1 MDASRKIW
9 FDIVYPPHVLFF
21 DPIIRELQK
30 RGHIVFVTA
39 REAFETCDLLA
50 SKGIRFHRI
59 GTHAGKLKTAKVF
72 MTIARALQLA
82 CFVSREHPSIA
93 ASIGS
98 LSQGLAAK
106 FLRMPWVMFDDYEPT
121 WRFPSGWFC
130 TKLII
135 PEIIP
140 NDVIKKMLDPGK
152 VIKYPGMKENVY
164 LSSFKGDSSIIEP
177 LAIKEEDVIVTVR
190 PPATAAHYHN
200 PEAEILL
207 FDALDYLVQDAR
219 TCIVLVAR
227 RQQKEIIEHAKMK
240 YGSRVIIPEKT
251 IDGLN
256 LIWHSDLVISGGG
269 TMNREAAVL
278 GVPAYSI
285 FRGKIGAVDRYLE
298 STGKLTILGSSDD
311 IKKIRVEKKK
321 PSGSLQT
328 DKDLVRFTVD
338 EILKVA
344 C

>member
-1 MDASRKIW
+1 
-9 FDIVYPPHVLFF
+9 
-21 DPIIRELQK
+21 
-30 RGHIVFVTA
+30 
-39 REAFETCDLLA
+39 
-50 SKGIRFHRI
+50 
-59 GTHAGKLKTAKVF
+59 
-72 MTIARALQLA
+72 
-82 CFVSREHPSIA
+82 
-93 ASIGS
+93 
-98 LSQGLAAK
+98 
-106 FLRMPWVMFDDYEPT
+106 MFDDYEPT